1 MIRGTWPKRIINR
14 SGEGC
19 GQLQQILERFGAFN
33 ILLPARHGTKAA
45 AGLRSATA
53 LLHTG
58 DHQKG
63 HKTGWARMINSGLEA
78 RQATGHVS
86 NGKR

>member
-14 SGEGC
+14 SGDGC

-58 DHQKG
+58 DHQKVTKQDG
-63 HKTGWARMINSGLEA
+63 HE
-78 RQATGHVS
+78 
-86 NGKR
+86 